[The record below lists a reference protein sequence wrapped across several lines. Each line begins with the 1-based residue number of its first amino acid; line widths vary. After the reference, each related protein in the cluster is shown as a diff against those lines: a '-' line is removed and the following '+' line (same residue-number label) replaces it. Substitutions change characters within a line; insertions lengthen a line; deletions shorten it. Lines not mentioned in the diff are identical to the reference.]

1 MILRPTAC
9 LLVLLAAPVLAAEP
23 AYKLE
28 PVAVAPAGLSPEI
41 VAKLA
46 PHGARMSDAK
56 GPVCEVWLARSI
68 PVKAG
73 FKASLSVH
81 YPFQPGELI
90 GALRVPDGRK
100 FKDFRG
106 QDVPAGSYTLRYG
119 QQPED
124 GNHVGTSELADF
136 LLALPAKL
144 DVDPARP
151 SIEVLA
157 QRSAKSAGATH
168 PAIYSLL
175 PPKAAAQEAKLVHE
189 ADKHYWVLDV
199 SPLGTAGEAAA
210 PVPVRLVLVGKA
222 EG

>member
-1 MILRPTAC
+1 MFVRSTAC
-9 LLVLLAAPVLAAEP
+9 LLVLLAAPALAAEP
-23 AYKLE
+23 VYKLE
-28 PVAVAPAGLSPEI
+28 SVSALPAGLSEA
-41 VAKLA
+41 VAAKLA
-46 PHGARMSDAK
+46 AAGMRMSDGN
-56 GPVCEVWLARSI
+56 GPICEVWLAKTI

-90 GALRVPDGRK
+90 GALHVPDGKK

-106 QDVPAGSYTLRYG
+106 QDVPAGTYTLRYG

-124 GNHVGTSELADF
+124 GNHIGTSELADF
-136 LLALPAKL
+136 LLAIPAKI

-151 SIEVLA
+151 SVDQLA

-175 PPKAAAQEAKLVHE
+175 PPKAAGKEPKLVNE

-199 SPLGTAGEAAA
+199 TASGTAGDATA
-210 PVPVRLVLVGKA
+210 PVAVRLVLVGKA